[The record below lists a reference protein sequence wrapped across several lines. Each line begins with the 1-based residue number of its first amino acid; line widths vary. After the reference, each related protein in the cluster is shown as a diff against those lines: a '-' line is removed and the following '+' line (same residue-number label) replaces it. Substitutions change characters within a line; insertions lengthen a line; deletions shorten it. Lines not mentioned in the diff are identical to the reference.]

1 MERKI
6 SVNCGKI
13 SVRVLKLCTVED
25 PVDKSRNSQI
35 ERERE
40 EHARGVYFVQSLHRG
55 GSTVVVSFM

>member
-6 SVNCGKI
+6 SVDCGKI

-25 PVDKSRNSQI
+25 PVDQSRNSQI

-40 EHARGVYFVQSLHRG
+40 EHARGVYFVQSHRG
-55 GSTVVVSFM
+55 GSTVVILFM